1 MLSLVIPV
9 YKNEENIDRL
19 LDELVKL
26 GTRLDM
32 ELEVVFVVDG
42 SPDHCYEMLAARLPR
57 TPLRSQLIALSR
69 NFGSFAAISAG
80 LSCGRGDYFAVL
92 AADLQ
97 EPPELAAEFV
107 KIFASGEAEIVF
119 GVRDSRSD
127 PWLSEL
133 TSNLF
138 WRIYRRFV
146 VRDMP
151 SGGVDVF
158 GCTRAVRD
166 QLLAL
171 PEVTTNLIALL
182 FWIGFPRRFL
192 RYTRQPRLAGKSAW
206 SFSKKLQ
213 YCIDSIFN
221 FTDLPIRLLLTVG
234 ATGSILAFCL
244 GIVVLTAKIM
254 GGIPIPGYTPIV
266 LSISFFSGLIT
277 LGLGLIGQY
286 LWLALKNTRNRPNFI
301 IHTAQEFDRAGAQLA
316 AGERAAGTK
325 VKTA

>member
-1 MLSLVIPV
+1 MLSLVIPL
-9 YKNEENIDRL
+9 YKNEDNIERL
-19 LDELVKL
+19 LEELVKL
-26 GTRLDM
+26 RNRLDIQ
-32 ELEVVFVVDG
+32 LEVVFVVDG
-42 SPDHCYEMLAARLPR
+42 SPDRCHEILAARLPR

-80 LSCGRGDYFAVL
+80 LSSGRGEYFAVL

-97 EPPELAAEFV
+97 EPPELVMDFV
-107 KIFASGEAEIVF
+107 TTLAGGEAEIVF
-119 GVRDSRSD
+119 GIRDNRSD

-146 VRDMP
+146 VPDMP

-182 FWIGFPRRFL
+182 FWMGYRRRFV
-192 RYTRQPRLAGKSAW
+192 RYTRHARLAGKSAW
-206 SFSKKLQ
+206 TFSKKLQ

-221 FTDLPIRLLLTVG
+221 FTDLPIRLLLSLG
-234 ATGSILAFCL
+234 AAGSILAFCL
-244 GIVVLTAKIM
+244 AMVVLTVKM
-254 GGIPIPGYTPIV
+254 TSGIAIPGYTPIV

-301 IHTAQEFDRAGAQLA
+301 IQTAQQFDYQCTQLPARERADRAEA
-316 AGERAAGTK
+316 
-325 VKTA
+325 